1 MTSRLKYDIIF
12 IDKEG
17 DTLMHAL
24 YKIIYCD
31 MDGVLADFFA
41 EPDGVNRF
49 KTEPKFF
56 LNLKPLKK
64 NCKAL
69 RKAIADGYTVYIL
82 TSSPNAAADGDK
94 RVWLRKHKIML
105 PDGNIIICRNNE
117 RKVDHMKSADGI
129 LFDDYGKNLRE
140 WCEAD
145 GNKGVKIEADGDL
158 PKAFA
163 FIMSLF

>member
-1 MTSRLKYDIIF
+1 MN
-12 IDKEG
+12 
-17 DTLMHAL
+17 
-24 YKIIYCD
+24 IYVD
-31 MDGVLADFFA
+31 MDGVLADFNS
-41 EPDGVNRF
+41 EPDGINRF
-49 KTEPKFF
+49 KVESRFF
-56 LNLKPLKK
+56 RNLKPLKE

-69 RKAIADGYTVYIL
+69 RKLIADGNHNIFIL
-82 TSSPNAAADGDK
+82 SASPNAAADGDK

-129 LFDDYGKNLRE
+129 LFDDYGRNLRE